1 MGILDYVK
9 QAEQAEKENLSAIYL
24 ANIFAEA
31 EKSHESFIDEAK
43 VLKKE
48 IEEYKDRQVAIE
60 RQQWEHYTN
69 NLKAW
74 ARKHGLKTD
83 SMEAGMTE
91 PNKPHYERA
100 NND

>member
-1 MGILDYVK
+1 MAISEYIKFAEESEKKNLSILYLAGIL
-9 QAEQAEKENLSAIYL
+9 
-24 ANIFAEA
+24 AEA
-31 EKSHESFIDEAK
+31 EKSCEPFINDAKELKAEIEAYKDEAVK
-43 VLKKE
+43 
-48 IEEYKDRQVAIE
+48 AE
-60 RQQWEHYTN
+60 RNQWERYAN

-83 SMEAGMTE
+83 TMEAGMTE